1 MFIDSRQIAVDN
13 RCAISLL
20 VKNSGNVLLVLFL
33 DLLIG
38 IDELKPQFPG
48 GHFAR
53 DGLSGSHETDEVKV
67 RKLNVCVFCA
77 QEKCDCAL

>member
-1 MFIDSRQIAVDN
+1 
-13 RCAISLL
+13 
-20 VKNSGNVLLVLFL
+20 

-53 DGLSGSHETDEVKV
+53 DRLSGSHETDEVKV
-67 RKLNVCVFCA
+67 RKLKVCVFCA
-77 QEKCDCAL
+77 QEKCNCAL